1 VLYQQ
6 GKVDKAIETYRNGII
21 LVPDNLDL
29 HYNFGI
35 ILEEQ
40 GRREEALKELRTAL
54 KIDPNSAKVRK
65 ILNIVLTNAAQ

>member
-1 VLYQQ
+1 LLYQQ
-6 GKVDKAIETYRNGII
+6 DKVDEAMETYRNGII

-54 KIDPNSAKVRK
+54 KIDPNSAKVHK
-65 ILNIVLTNAAQ
+65 ILNIVLKHALQ

>member
-1 VLYQQ
+1 MHKHTIIWDQCCTSR
-6 GKVDKAIETYRNGII
+6 ARPII

-65 ILNIVLTNAAQ
+65 VLNIVLKNVAR